1 MCFTPLHL
9 TLCIAHGD
17 VRLGYSCLA
26 METHSM
32 KLSMHCC
39 ANLKATR
46 SLEIFS
52 YWLCRQ
58 LATSAHCALQHAL
71 TPLCHFT
78 RPTTSWLCCCYSQ
91 LLPLC
96 YNTTNS

>member
-1 MCFTPLHL
+1 ALESSGSWITPLHP
-9 TLCIAHGD
+9 TLCIALGD
-17 VRLGYSCLA
+17 IRFGCSFLV

-39 ANLKATR
+39 CANLKHV
-46 SLEIFS
+46 L
-52 YWLCRQ
+52 
-58 LATSAHCALQHAL
+58 TS
-71 TPLCHFT
+71 LCHFT
-78 RPTTSWLCCCYSQ
+78 RPTTLWLSCCCSQ

>member
-1 MCFTPLHL
+1 
-9 TLCIAHGD
+9 
-17 VRLGYSCLA
+17 VRQ
-26 METHSM
+26 THSI
-32 KLSMHCC
+32 KLSTHCCC
-39 ANLKATR
+39 ANLKATQ

-58 LATSAHCALQHAL
+58 LVTSAHCALQHAL

-78 RPTTSWLCCCYSQ
+78 WPTTWWLSCCCSQ

-96 YNTTNS
+96 YNNTNN